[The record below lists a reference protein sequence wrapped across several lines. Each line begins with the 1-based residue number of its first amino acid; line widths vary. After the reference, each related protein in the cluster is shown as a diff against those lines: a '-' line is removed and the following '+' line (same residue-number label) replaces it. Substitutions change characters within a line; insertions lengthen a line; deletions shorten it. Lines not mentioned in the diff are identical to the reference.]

1 MDGKSVGQIITLVF
15 KGIAVAMGVCVV
27 VTNILGVAAVE
38 TQTLLLGIGLASL
51 AITALDSE

>member
-1 MDGKSVGQIITLVF
+1 MSGKSVGQIVTLVF

-27 VTNILGVAAVE
+27 VTSILGVIAVE
-38 TQTLLLGIGLASL
+38 TQTLLLGIGLAAL